1 MRPQSPIKAARLRL
15 GLSQDGLGRRLGVS
29 GRTVS
34 YWESGR
40 KLPDSGRASALR
52 EVLGLSEIDL
62 WRAMHRRRSRPLGRK
77 EKPW

>member
-1 MRPQSPIKAARLRL
+1 MTNPIRDARIRL
-15 GLSQDGLGRRLGVS
+15 GLSRDGLGRILGVS

-40 KLPDSGRASALR
+40 KLPEPGRADARRDALR
-52 EVLGLSEIDL
+52 LSDIDL
-62 WRAMHRRRSRPLGRK
+62 WRAMHLRRNHLPLHTER